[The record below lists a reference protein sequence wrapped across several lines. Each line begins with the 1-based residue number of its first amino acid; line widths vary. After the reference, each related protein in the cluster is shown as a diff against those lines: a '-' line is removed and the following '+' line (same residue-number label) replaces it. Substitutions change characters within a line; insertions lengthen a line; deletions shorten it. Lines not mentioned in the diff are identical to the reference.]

1 MPTSNDQIND
11 PEGQS
16 VMDVFLEAGI
26 EPSGAYNAT
35 QGIENMAGDRVIAE
49 IGVMKAELTARMDSY
64 EATTSASIDALEATT
79 SARFDALEATTS
91 ARFDALEST
100 TEALA
105 AATAARFDA
114 VDAQI
119 AMLTWAIIATFTI
132 ITAIAA
138 TGFFRKSGWW
148 SRGDDRRRL
157 ARPRGSGGRRRTQ
170 RNKSSGRR
178 DHPATRG
185 RQLHGRSRALRAS
198 RCRSG

>member
-11 PEGQS
+11 PAGQS

-49 IGVMKAELTARMDSY
+49 IGVMKAELTARMDS
-64 EATTSASIDALEATT
+64 LEVTI
-79 SARFDALEATTS
+79 
-91 ARFDALEST
+91 
-100 TEALA
+100 EALA

-119 AMLTWAIIATFTI
+119 AMLTWAVIAAFTI
-132 ITAIAA
+132 ITAIGA
-138 TGFFRKSGWW
+138 TGFFRTSGWW
-148 SRGDDRRRL
+148 SRGDDRRRP

-178 DHPATRG
+178 DHRGTRG
-185 RQLHGRSRALRAS
+185 RQLHGRSRAIRAS

>member
-11 PEGQS
+11 PAGQS
-16 VMDVFLEAGI
+16 VMDMFIRAGAD
-26 EPSGAYNAT
+26 PSEAYNAT
-35 QGIENMAGDRVIAE
+35 QGIEDMAGDRVIAE
-49 IGVMKAELTARMDSY
+49 IAVMKAELTARMD
-64 EATTSASIDALEATT
+64 ALEATTQSLATAT
-79 SARFDALEATTS
+79 SARFDALEA
-91 ARFDALEST
+91 T

-119 AMLTWAIIATFTI
+119 AMLTWAIIATFAI

-148 SRGDDRRRL
+148 SRGDDRRRP
-157 ARPRGSGGRRRTQ
+157 ARSHGSGGRRSTQ

-178 DHPATRG
+178 VHRATRG
-185 RQLHGRSRALRAS
+185 RQLHGGSRAIRAS
-198 RCRSG
+198 RYRSG

>member
-79 SARFDALEATTS
+79 EALAAATAARFDALEA
-91 ARFDALEST
+91 T

-138 TGFFRKSGWW
+138 TGFFRRSGWW
-148 SRGDDRRRL
+148 SRGDYRRWP
-157 ARPRGSGGRRRTQ
+157 ARPRGSGGRRSTQ

>member
-26 EPSGAYNAT
+26 EPSAAYNAT

-49 IGVMKAELTARMDSY
+49 IGVMKAELTARMD
-64 EATTSASIDALEATT
+64 ALEATT
-79 SARFDALEATTS
+79 QALATATS

-170 RNKSSGRR
+170 RNKSSGRQ
-178 DHPATRG
+178 DHRATRG